1 MSRSIAAPFL
11 MAMALAACG
20 SQQEPPPL
28 PAEQQPAAEADT
40 AFGSRG
46 DVETYLVAI
55 DPHIRQVSELHRQM
69 YEVVGSANIATIEN
83 LARFIRESDA
93 VVSLQQSV
101 EAFESIEP
109 PPLLAPLHRDIEKMM
124 LLRLEGYELT
134 VAGRETEVT
143 ATPSNHLER
152 AEKKL
157 EEANAITR
165 TLNSRLQEV
174 NEALHQGT
182 TREAQA
188 NNH

>member
-1 MSRSIAAPFL
+1 
-11 MAMALAACG
+11 
-20 SQQEPPPL
+20 
-28 PAEQQPAAEADT
+28 
-40 AFGSRG
+40 
-46 DVETYLVAI
+46 
-55 DPHIRQVSELHRQM
+55 
-69 YEVVGSANIATIEN
+69 
-83 LARFIRESDA
+83 
-93 VVSLQQSV
+93 
-101 EAFESIEP
+101 
-109 PPLLAPLHRDIEKMM
+109 MM

-174 NEALHQGT
+174 KEALHQGT

>member
-1 MSRSIAAPFL
+1 MSRSIAAPLL
-11 MAMALAACG
+11 MAVAIAACG
-20 SQQEPPPL
+20 SQQEPPP
-28 PAEQQPAAEADT
+28 PTEQQPAAEADT

-55 DPHIRQVSELHRQM
+55 DSHIRQVSELHRQM
-69 YEVVGSANIATIEN
+69 YEVVGSANIATGEN